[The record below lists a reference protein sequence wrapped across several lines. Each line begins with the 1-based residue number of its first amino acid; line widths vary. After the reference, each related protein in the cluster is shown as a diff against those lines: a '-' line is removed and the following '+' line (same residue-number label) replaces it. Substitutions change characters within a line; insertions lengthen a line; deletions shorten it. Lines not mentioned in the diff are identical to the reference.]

1 MRLYGLLQSCGRGA
15 NKTTTRLPEHKPL
28 SGGRRTH
35 NGTTAIN
42 IITTPPCTDDA
53 RRASIKRPFYMV
65 VNKKN
70 GSRHIIKAYLNC
82 RAKKIIESKR
92 DANATQRE
100 NRMINTLPCKPALD
114 VV

>member
-1 MRLYGLLQSCGRGA
+1 MSWCKIAVAEPIKQQPDYQNINLYPDDVH
-15 NKTTTRLPEHKPL
+15 N
-28 SGGRRTH
+28 

>member
-1 MRLYGLLQSCGRGA
+1 MQSCGRGA

-28 SGGRRTH
+28 SRTTYNRH
-35 NGTTAIN
+35 RHH
-42 IITTPPCTDDA
+42 TTPLCTDDA
-53 RRASIKRPFYMV
+53 RSASIKRPFYMV

>member
-1 MRLYGLLQSCGRGA
+1 MQSCGRGA

-28 SGGRRTH
+28 SGRRRRRDVH
-35 NGTTAIN
+35 TTAQ
-42 IITTPPCTDDA
+42 PPSTSSPHHHARTDDA